1 MTKGVS
7 KLARLHPAPEE
18 LAEIIRLANLV
29 PPDEPLKDLSE
40 YIRGHLT
47 DEDQHADE
55 VHAALEKQFSRPRME
70 NLARYIWTK
79 PVPKVQLLGPDLP
92 ASRKQ
97 KTEFGYTFYLRE
109 WSSAFVGVPRRKSR
123 SKLRRIFEKELPN
136 SSPASVK
143 EKTELGYVLYLRDA
157 LNEYEFVRQS
167 RDNLRRLIVCLE
179 SSSDPDPEPGVLYDV
194 FEMPTTLKIMLSAK
208 GIIKTW
214 NDRFAEA
221 IVGVDAK
228 RIKECEYCYRIFW
241 AGRENAT
248 CCSTS
253 CHANIRSQI
262 ARYLRANGFP
272 AGVKLTEKE
281 DEKKR
286 MLISAWRKQRKR
298 RYL

>member
-167 RDNLRRLIVCLE
+167 RDNLRPQATLAGWAFRRWT
-179 SSSDPDPEPGVLYDV
+179 DWEP
-194 FEMPTTLKIMLSAK
+194 SAMAL
-208 GIIKTW
+208 TPSTNTSW
-214 NDRFAEA
+214 PQNC
-221 IVGVDAK
+221 
-228 RIKECEYCYRIFW
+228 RIEP
-241 AGRENAT
+241 
-248 CCSTS
+248 
-253 CHANIRSQI
+253 
-262 ARYLRANGFP
+262 RYWLG
-272 AGVKLTEKE
+272 
-281 DEKKR
+281 
-286 MLISAWRKQRKR
+286 
-298 RYL
+298 